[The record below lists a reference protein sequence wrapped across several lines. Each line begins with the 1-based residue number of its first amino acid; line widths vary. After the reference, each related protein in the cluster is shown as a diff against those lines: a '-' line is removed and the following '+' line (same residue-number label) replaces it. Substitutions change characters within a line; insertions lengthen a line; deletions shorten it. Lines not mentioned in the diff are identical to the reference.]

1 MCVELR
7 ISRCMTAATSNAR
20 VGARRISQI
29 PPKVL
34 AQLNRGEIESRTLV
48 EGLAVDF
55 CRLLRA
61 VAPRLPKL
69 STDTMH
75 AARAEGITRRM
86 ELAGRLLLAHLG
98 PPGYFQLARHRSD
111 TVRSWAAF
119 LLAASPDFT
128 LGERLHLI
136 RALANAHKTGV
147 REWAWLSLRPKIAE
161 NVELAID
168 LLEPWTVSVSP
179 FQRRFASEATRPRGV
194 WCTKIKQLVE
204 TPELGLRILEPLRA
218 DPHRYVQDSVA
229 NWLNDAAK
237 SQPVFVRGLCNRWRQ
252 ESTNE
257 ATERICRRALRSFGL
272 G

>member
-1 MCVELR
+1 M
-7 ISRCMTAATSNAR
+7 SD
-20 VGARRISQI
+20 I

-34 AQLNRGEIESRTLV
+34 AQLNRGEIEARTLA

-55 CRLLRA
+55 SRLMRT
-61 VAPRLPKL
+61 VAPRLPKPA
-69 STDTMH
+69 TDTMY
-75 AARAEGITRRM
+75 AAREEGITRRM

-98 PPGYFQLARHRSD
+98 PAGYLFLARHRSD
-111 TVRSWAAF
+111 TVRGWAAY

-136 RALANAHKTGV
+136 RPLANDHNSGV
-147 REWAWLSLRPKIAE
+147 REWAWLAMRPFIAA

-194 WCTKIKQLVE
+194 WCSRIKQLVE
-204 TPELGLRILEPLRA
+204 HPEIGLRILEPLRA

-237 SQPVFVRGLCNRWRQ
+237 SQPVFVRGICDRWRKESSS
-252 ESTNE
+252 ESTQ
-257 ATERICRRALRSFGL
+257 RICRRAMRSFSES
-272 G
+272 

>member
-1 MCVELR
+1 DEC
-7 ISRCMTAATSNAR
+7 SRLAGADYFFSGVMPTTMSSDR
-20 VGARRISQI
+20 VGARRMSDI

-34 AQLNRGEIESRTLV
+34 AQLNRGEIEARTLV

-61 VAPRLPKL
+61 AAPRLPKL

-75 AARAEGITRRM
+75 AAREEGITRRM
-86 ELAGRLLLAHLG
+86 ELAGRLLLAHFG
-98 PPGYFQLARHRSD
+98 PPGYLQLARHRSD

-119 LLAASPDFT
+119 LLASSPDFT
-128 LGERLHLI
+128 IGERLHLI
-136 RALANAHKTGV
+136 RPLANDHNAGV
-147 REWAWLSLRPKIAE
+147 REWAWLAMRPHVAA

-194 WCTKIKQLVE
+194 WCSRIKELVDK
-204 TPELGLRILEPLRA
+204 PELGMRILEPLRA

-237 SQPVFVRGLCNRWRQ
+237 SQPIFVRGVCERWRK
-252 ESTNE
+252 ESANE
-257 ATERICRRALRSFGL
+257 FT
-272 G
+272 